1 MAEPT
6 QQQINA
12 RVIEQFRGGGP
23 VEGMHRDRLLL
34 LTTTG
39 RSSGEPRT
47 APMMFHLDPG
57 DPPRHVVIASA
68 AGAPQD
74 PSWFRNL
81 VADPS
86 VHVEL
91 ADEEF
96 DARAVVATGSEHDR
110 LWADI
115 TAAHPFFLDHQAKVE
130 RTIPL
135 VVLERV

>member
-1 MAEPT
+1 MAEMS
-6 QQQINA
+6 QEQINA
-12 RVIEQFRGGGP
+12 HVIGQFRAGGE
-23 VEGMHRDRLLL
+23 VDGMHRERLLL

-68 AGAPQD
+68 AGALQD

-81 VADPS
+81 VADAS

-91 ADEEF
+91 ADEEY
-96 DARAVVATGSEHDR
+96 DARAVVATGSERDR
-110 LWADI
+110 LWTAI
-115 TAAHPFFLDHQAKVE
+115 TSAHPFFLDHQAKAG